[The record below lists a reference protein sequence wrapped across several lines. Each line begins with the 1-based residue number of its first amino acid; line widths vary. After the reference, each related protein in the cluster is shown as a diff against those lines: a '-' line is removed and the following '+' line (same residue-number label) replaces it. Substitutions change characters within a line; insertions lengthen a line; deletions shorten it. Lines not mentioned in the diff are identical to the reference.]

1 MELINKEGINILI
14 KNSEKTPRIALVCGF
29 LINKAEKKAGIYSLF
44 TKLLMQGTKKYSNI
58 ELLKLIEEKGIEI
71 NVRCKQDY
79 LTASV
84 LTLNEDFDLGMEI
97 LSDILQN
104 STFENFE
111 KEVHK
116 LKGEITSDLD
126 HPRLQATDKFVRN
139 IFDGHY
145 YSNTYTKVLENIDNI
160 KKEDVQEILNDILNS
175 KKVISVVG
183 DIENR
188 EALLECIADKFS
200 FMKDSSSED
209 EIPNIEN
216 LNENKLIFIPKKDS
230 KQAQVLR
237 GWTVPTYTEEDYPKL
252 VVMNNILGSAGL
264 SSRLFVELRDKKGLA
279 YTVRSS
285 YEPMKRGAILYFYI
299 ACDPANI
306 KNSLDS
312 FQIEAE
318 KLMNTPVSQE
328 ELEGAKE
335 NILGRLEYFAQTN
348 IQQATIA
355 ACDYVLGLGT
365 DWEEKYRKMIENV
378 TIEDIQKVAK
388 YFSNNYVTS
397 TLAPAE
403 FEELCE

>member
-1 MELINKEGINILI
+1 MELINKNGIDILV
-14 KNSEKTPRIALVCGF
+14 KNNKKTPRIALVCCF
-29 LINKAEKKAGIYSLF
+29 SINKAEKIAGINSLF
-44 TKLLMQGTKKYSNI
+44 TKLLMQGTKTYSNI
-58 ELLKLIEEKGIEI
+58 ELLQLIEEKGIEI

-84 LTLNEDFDLGMEI
+84 LTLNEDFDLGIEI

-145 YSNTYTKVLENIDNI
+145 YSNTYTKVLENIDSI
-160 KKEDVQEILNDILNS
+160 TKEDIIEFHSDILNS
-175 KKVISVVG
+175 EKVVSVVG
-183 DIENR
+183 DIENK
-188 EALLECIADKFS
+188 EELLERIANKFA
-200 FMKDSSSED
+200 FMKNDKSQD
-209 EIPNIEN
+209 EIQDINA
-216 LNENKLIFIPKKDS
+216 LKENKVFFIPKKDS

-237 GWTVPTYTEEDYPKL
+237 GWTVPTYTSEDYPKI

-299 ACDPANI
+299 ACDPTNI

-312 FQIEAE
+312 FQVEAE
-318 KLMNTPVSQE
+318 KLMNIPVSQE
-328 ELEGAKE
+328 ELDGAKE
-335 NILGRLEYFAQTN
+335 NILGRLEYFSQTN

-355 ACDYVLGLGT
+355 ASDHILGLGL
-365 DWEEKYRKMIENV
+365 DWEEKYRKMIEAITV
-378 TIEDIQKVAK
+378 DDIQQAAK
-388 YFSNNYVTS
+388 YFSGNYVTS
-397 TLAPAE
+397 TLAPNE
-403 FEELCE
+403 FEGLCY

>member
-1 MELINKEGINILI
+1 MELINKNGIDILI
-14 KNSEKTPRIALVCGF
+14 KNNEKTPRIALVCCF
-29 LINKAEKKAGIYSLF
+29 MINKAEKIAGINSLF
-44 TKLLMQGTKKYSNI
+44 TKLLMQGTKKYSNV

-111 KEVHK
+111 KEIHK
-116 LKGEITSDLD
+116 MKGEITSDLD

-145 YSNTYTKVLENIDNI
+145 YSNTYTKVLENIDSI
-160 KKEDVQEILNDILNS
+160 KKEDIMEFHSDILNS
-175 KKVISVVG
+175 KKVLSVVG
-183 DIENR
+183 DIQNKE
-188 EALLECIADKFS
+188 ELLENISNKFS
-200 FMKDSSSED
+200 FMKNNETVD
-209 EIPNIEN
+209 EIPNINSLE
-216 LNENKLIFIPKKDS
+216 ENKLFFIPKKDS

-237 GWTVPTYTEEDYPKL
+237 GWIVPTYTNEDYPKI

-299 ACDPANI
+299 ACDPTNI

-312 FQIEAE
+312 FQIEAV
-318 KLMNTPVSQE
+318 KLKNIPVSQE

-355 ACDYVLGLGT
+355 ACDHILGLGL
-365 DWEEKYRKMIENV
+365 DWEEKYRKMIEAV
-378 TIEDIQKVAK
+378 TAEDVQKAAK
-388 YFSNNYVTS
+388 YFAGNYVTS
-397 TLAPAE
+397 TLAPNE
-403 FEELCE
+403 FEGLCS